1 MNKENRNIRNNKG
14 ILGKYGLIVTLLM
27 LFSIMIIFS
36 AGKIVFSSEGKKW
49 KEVGEKETVIRDR
62 VILPKRGNIYTHDYK
77 LLASTEPIYS
87 IYMDFWADGIKKDTL
102 MKYVGDLSISLA
114 EKFPDRSASQYKNV
128 ILNGWDLREREAKK
142 IAENRAKGI
151 EERVPLRSRY
161 VKIIRRDINYIELKE
176 IRTFPFWNL
185 RSNRSGLIAEERNA
199 RKKPF
204 GNLATR
210 TVGSVYK
217 DIEKGGA
224 SGLELKYDSL
234 LQGVSGVK
242 YRQKIQGKWMDVI
255 EEPAKEGWDIV
266 TTLDADIQDIS
277 ERALMDKLMET
288 EAESGTAII
297 MEVKTGEI
305 KGIVNLDRL
314 SDGNYAEGNPN
325 AFSYMNEPG
334 STFKTVTT
342 MVALDDGVIVPT
354 DSFYV
359 GNGLY
364 QYNKRWVRDH
374 YWRRGQ
380 DRGYLTVGEGMDIS
394 SNVVMSKIVLKGYE
408 DKPEKFIDGID
419 RIGLRKQLKWD
430 VPLSGI
436 EGTSSIRY
444 PNDKDN
450 YWSKTT
456 LPWMSFGY
464 ETQIPPIYL
473 LMFYNGIANGGKMI
487 KPFIA
492 KQFVENG
499 KVVMNVEAE
508 VVNPKICKD
517 TTLDEIQE
525 MLKSVVVNGTAK
537 VVGSDYFDIAG
548 KTGTAMIAGGGGYS
562 GYYVSFCGY
571 FPADE
576 PMYTIFV
583 GLRKPKG
590 VPSGGGMAGMV
601 FKNIAEQTYLRK
613 VQLSVDD
620 CRIDSTLNKE
630 PEIKNGNTKKSLM
643 LLSSLNLKVDKPQED
658 YDWVKVNLDSIEYK
672 PVPIEIN
679 ATLIPDV
686 IGMGARDALY
696 LLEKSG
702 LKVNLNG
709 SGKVVAQSLRPGQR
723 LVKGSTVSVTLR

>member
-1 MNKENRNIRNNKG
+1 
-14 ILGKYGLIVTLLM
+14 M
-27 LFSIMIIFS
+27 LFSFMIIFS
-36 AGKIVFSSEGKKW
+36 AGRIMFSAEGRKW
-49 KEVGEKETVIRDR
+49 REVGEKETVIRDR
-62 VILPKRGNIYTHDYK
+62 VILPKRGNIYTYDDK

-87 IYMDFWADGIKKDTL
+87 IYMDFWADGMKKDTL
-102 MKYVGDLSISLA
+102 VKYVDDLSVALA
-114 EKFPDRSASQYKNV
+114 RKFPDRTASQYKN
-128 ILNGWDLREREAKK
+128 IIMNGWNLREKEERQ
-142 IAENRAKGI
+142 ILENKNKGI
-151 EERVPLRSRY
+151 DERVPIRSRY
-161 VKIIRRDINYIELKE
+161 VKILRNDINYIDLKE
-176 IRTFPFWNL
+176 IRTFPFWNQ
-185 RSNRSGLIAEERNA
+185 RSNRSGLIAEERNS

-204 GNLATR
+204 GNLANR

-234 LQGVSGVK
+234 LRGVPGVK
-242 YRQKIQGKWMDVI
+242 YRQKIQGKWMDVV

-266 TTLDADIQDIS
+266 TTIDADIQDIA
-277 ERALMDKLMET
+277 ERALKSKLVET

-297 MEVKTGEI
+297 MEVKSGEI

-314 SDGNYAEGNPN
+314 SNGDYAEGNPN

-342 MVALDDGVIVPT
+342 MIALDDGVITPT

-359 GNGLY
+359 GNGLF

-380 DRGYLTVGEGMDIS
+380 DRGYLTVAEGMELS

-408 DKPEKFIDGID
+408 DKPEKFVDGID
-419 RIGLRKQLKWD
+419 RIGLRKQLTWD
-430 VPLSGI
+430 VPLNGI

-444 PNDKDN
+444 PNDKNN

-464 ETQIPPIYL
+464 ETQIPPIYM
-473 LMFYNGIANGGKMI
+473 LMFYNAIANGGKMI

-492 KQFVENG
+492 KQFLENG
-499 KVVMNVEAE
+499 KVVKEFEAE
-508 VVNPKICKD
+508 VVNPKICKES
-517 TTLDEIQE
+517 TLEEIKK
-525 MLKSVVVNGTAK
+525 MLVGVVENGTAK
-537 VVGSDYFDIAG
+537 VVASDYFSIAG
-548 KTGTAMIAGGGGYS
+548 KTGTAQIAGGGGYS
-562 GYYVSFCGY
+562 GYYVSFSGY

-613 VQLSVDD
+613 VRLLAED
-620 CRIDSTLNKE
+620 CKVDSTLQKA
-630 PEIKNGNTKKSLM
+630 PEIKHGNWNNNKYVLNK
-643 LLSSLNLKVDKPQED
+643 LNLSVADKNSD
-658 YDWVKVNLDSIEYK
+658 SDWVKIKFENNEYLTE
-672 PVPIEIN
+672 EIALN
-679 ATLIPDV
+679 NSKIPDV
-686 IGMGARDALY
+686 KGMGARDAVY

-702 LKVNLNG
+702 LRVNLIG
-709 SGKVVAQSLRPGQR
+709 SGKVVSQSFTPGQN
-723 LVKGSTVSVTLR
+723 LVKGTTITITLR